1 VSDDAAD
8 QQKRRERVMESLRG
22 KVAIVGAA
30 DTEVGVVPHLS
41 ATQLYVQA
49 AKLALEDAGLTKEHV
64 DGLITCNSFVEPYL
78 YHAEMI
84 AEYLQ
89 IFPRYCLN
97 VATGGGTTL
106 AIMHHAAS
114 AIATGICNTVLVTMA
129 DNMLSGLSR
138 DRAIEVMS
146 TAGHAQFERPYGLPI
161 PGFYALIAQA
171 HMHAYGTTSEQLAA
185 VAVACRKHASL
196 NPAAQMRQP
205 ITIDDVLNSKM
216 IAHPLHLLDCSLV
229 SDGGAAIV
237 MTSAER
243 AKDLKNRPVYI
254 LGVGE
259 GHSHEHISQARSLTT
274 SAAKEAGE
282 RAYAMAGLGP
292 RDIDVAELYDCFTP
306 VVIIELE
313 DLGFCPKGEGG
324 RFVEGGRIE
333 LGGELPVNTH
343 GGLMSHCHPGHPG
356 SLFSITEAVHQLR
369 GKSGPRQVKGA
380 EIALVHGQGGIMST
394 HCTMILGK
402 ESA

>member
-1 VSDDAAD
+1 
-8 QQKRRERVMESLRG
+8 MESLRG

-41 ATQLYVQA
+41 ATQMYVKA
-49 AKLALEDAGLTKEHV
+49 AKLALEDAGITKDEV
-64 DGLITCNSFVEPYL
+64 DGLITCNSWVEPYM

-84 AEYLQ
+84 AEYMQ

-106 AIMHHAAS
+106 AIMQHAAT
-114 AIATGICNTVLVTMA
+114 AIATGVCNTVLITMA

-138 DRAIEVMS
+138 DKAIEAMS
-146 TAGHAQFERPYGLPI
+146 TAGHAQFERPYGPPI

-185 VAVACRKHASL
+185 VSVACRKHASL
-196 NPAAQMRQP
+196 NPAAQMRDP
-205 ITIDDVLNSKM
+205 ITVDDVLNSKM
-216 IAHPLHLLDCSLV
+216 IADPLHLLDCSVV
-229 SDGGAAIV
+229 SDGGAAII
-237 MTSAER
+237 MTAAER
-243 AKDLKNRPVYI
+243 ATDFRPQPVYV
-254 LGVGE
+254 LGIGE
-259 GHSHEHISQARSLTT
+259 GHSHEHISQARNLTT

-282 RAYAMAGLGP
+282 RTYAMAGLGP
-292 RDIDVAELYDCFTP
+292 QDIDVAELYDCFTP
-306 VVIIELE
+306 VVVVELE

-324 RFVEGGRIE
+324 RFVENGRIE

-356 SLFSITEAVHQLR
+356 SMFSVTEAVFQLR
-369 GKSGPRQVKGA
+369 GEGGPRQVQDA
-380 EIALVHGQGGIMST
+380 EVALVHAQGGIMST
-394 HCTMILGK
+394 HCSMIVAK
-402 ESA
+402 ERG